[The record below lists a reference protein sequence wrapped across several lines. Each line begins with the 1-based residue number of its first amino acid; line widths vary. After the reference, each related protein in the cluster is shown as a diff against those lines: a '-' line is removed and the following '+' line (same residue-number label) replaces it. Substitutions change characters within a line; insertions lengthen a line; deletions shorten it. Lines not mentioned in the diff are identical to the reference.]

1 PRVGRPRRSY
11 RNDPA
16 FQIGLWAEEHSAQ
29 LSSDENRRLQ
39 DLFSRGARNVLSA
52 TTTLEVGIDIG
63 GLSGVLL
70 GNVPP
75 GRANYQQRGGRAGR
89 RSDGSSIVATYAR
102 ATAFDNA
109 VFRDFSAFF
118 HRALRQPSVLL
129 SRQRFSRKHLH
140 AFLLGEFFRSIYL
153 PAMRV
158 GAMNAFQ
165 KMGWLLAR
173 PRLPVIRSSERWP
186 EKPHEFAYELNLR
199 TEYAWWN

>member
-39 DLFSRGARNVLSA
+39 DLFAKGARNVLSA

-63 GLSGVLL
+63 GLSGVML

-89 RSDGSSIVATYAR
+89 RSDGSSIIATYAR
-102 ATAFDNA
+102 TTPFDLA
-109 VFRDFSAFF
+109 VFQDFGAFF
-118 HRALRQPSVLL
+118 HKPLRKPTVLL
-129 SRQRFSRKHLH
+129 NRERFGRRHFN
-140 AFLLGEFFRSIYL
+140 AFILGEFFRAIYA
-153 PAMRV
+153 PTEHV
-158 GAMNAFQ
+158 GAMQAFNRI
-165 KMGWLLAR
+165 GWLCGQPMVPLAR
-173 PRLPVIRSSERWP
+173 PGDPRPERLVDTS
-186 EKPHEFAYELNLR
+186 YEHL
-199 TEYAWWN
+199 